1 MKQILVT
8 KRDGEKE
15 LFDPDKIHKILF
27 WATEDVSGVSVSQ
40 IETKSQLQLYP
51 GIPTDEIH
59 EIMIATA
66 HELISE
72 DTPNYQW
79 VAARLRLFQ
88 LRKEALGQFD
98 PWPLKKLIQ
107 RNIELK
113 YYTPELFEWYSDAD
127 WEYLDTV
134 IDHQRDFSHSFAGM
148 EQFHGKYL
156 VQNRVTKEVYE
167 TPQYLNMLISAVMF
181 HRYPAETR
189 LKYVKEFYD
198 ALSLGDISLPTPI
211 MAGMRTKVKQF
222 SSCVLIECGDSL
234 GSINATTTA
243 IVDYISRKAGIG
255 IEGGHIRAVDSEI
268 RGGDTR
274 HTGIQPFY
282 RLFQA
287 AVKSCSQGGVRG
299 GAATLY
305 APLWHLEIEN
315 ILTLRSNTRTE
326 ETAVRHMDYGI
337 QFNGLMYERLIKGE
351 NITLFSP
358 HEVTDMHEA
367 FFNDQ
372 AKFRELYEMYE
383 RKTSITKKSI
393 PAAELFALYHTQRK
407 ETGRIYKL
415 NVDHANTHSSFL
427 EAVAPVR
434 MSNLCAEI
442 TLPTKPLEYP
452 NDPNGEIAL
461 CTLAAANLG
470 KLKTTA
476 DLEKPLELLVRALN
490 ELLDYQHYPVA
501 AAENATLN
509 RRPLGIGIFNLAYWL
524 AKNGYKYSDN
534 SAVAH
539 WDEVMEAF
547 QYYLI
552 KASMTVAKERGA
564 PCPKFNETKYSQGIM
579 PIDTYKRD
587 IDTEVVAPNLKMDWD
602 WLRAQVKEH
611 GMMNSTL
618 SAGMP
623 AETSAQI
630 ANGTNGFEPPR
641 GFITVKGSGEG
652 RLRQVVPGYPRL
664 KNKYELAWDMPN
676 TTGYLNLI
684 AISQKYFD
692 QTISANTWY
701 NPQNFPGE
709 EIPMSKMIQDDIYF
723 YRIGGKTLYY
733 CNTYDGQ
740 SDEILFDDD
749 DDCTD
754 GGCKL

>member
-1 MKQILVT
+1 MKEILVT
-8 KRDGEKE
+8 KRDGTKE
-15 LFDPDKIHKILF
+15 TFDPDKIHKILF
-27 WATEDVSGVSVSQ
+27 WGTEDISGVSVSQ

-51 GIPTDEIH
+51 GITTNEIH

-72 DTPNYQW
+72 ETPNYQW

-88 LRKEALGQFD
+88 LRKEAMGQFE
-98 PWPLKKLIQ
+98 PWPIKKLVE
-107 RNIELK
+107 RNINAGL
-113 YYTPELFEWYSDAD
+113 YTSKLLTWYDDDEWDA
-127 WEYLDTV
+127 LDKIV
-134 IDHQRDFSHSFAGM
+134 DHTRDFNHSFAGM

-156 VQNRVTKEVYE
+156 VQNRVTKTVYE
-167 TPQYLNMLISAVMF
+167 TPQYLNILISATLF
-181 HRYPAETR
+181 HRYPKETR
-189 LKYVKEFYD
+189 LRYVKDFYD
-198 ALSLGDISLPTPI
+198 ALSMGDISLPTPI

-234 GSINATTTA
+234 DSINATTNA

-255 IEGGHIRAVDSEI
+255 IEGGHIRAVDSPI
-268 RGGDTR
+268 RGGDAR
-274 HTGIQPFY
+274 HTGVQPFY
-282 RLFQA
+282 RLFQS

-358 HEVTDMHEA
+358 HEVPDMHEA

-383 RKTSITKKSI
+383 RKTSIMKKSV
-393 PAAELFALYHTQRK
+393 PAAELFTLYHTQRK

-427 EAVAPVR
+427 EDVAPIR

-442 TLPTKPLEYP
+442 TLPTKPLQFP

-461 CTLAAANLG
+461 CTLSALNLG
-470 KLKTTA
+470 KIKSVE
-476 DLEKPLELLVRALN
+476 DMEKPLELLVRGLN
-490 ELLDYQHYPVA
+490 ELLDYQEYPVDA
-501 AAENATLN
+501 ARNATLG
-509 RRPLGIGIFNLAYWL
+509 RRPIGVGIFNMAYWL
-524 AKNGYKYSDN
+524 AKNGFKYSDN
-534 SAVAH
+534 SGVVA
-539 WDEVMEAF
+539 WDNMMEAF

-552 KASMTVAKERGA
+552 KASMVVAKERGE
-564 PCPKFNETKYSQGIM
+564 PCPLFNETKYSKGIM
-579 PIDTYKRD
+579 PIDTYKKELD
-587 IDTEVVAPNLKMDWD
+587 EEVVPHNPQMDWE
-602 WLRAQVKEH
+602 WLRGEVLEH
-611 GMMNSTL
+611 GLMNSTL

-652 RLRQVVPGYPRL
+652 RLKQVVPGYPRL

-701 NPQNFPGE
+701 NPQNFEGE
-709 EIPMSKMIQDDIYF
+709 EIPMSRMIHDDVYF

-733 CNTYDGQ
+733 CNTFDGQ
-740 SDEILFDDD
+740 TDEINFDDD
-749 DDCTD
+749 DDCTE